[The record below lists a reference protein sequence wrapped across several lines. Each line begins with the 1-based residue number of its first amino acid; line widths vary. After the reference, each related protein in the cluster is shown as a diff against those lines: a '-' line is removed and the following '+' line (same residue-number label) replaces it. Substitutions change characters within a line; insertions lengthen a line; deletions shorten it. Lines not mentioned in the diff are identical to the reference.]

1 VGRFATTQW
10 SVVLRAGSSDEVESR
25 DALATLCQAYWP
37 PVFTYIRHRGN
48 DPETARDLTQGF
60 FAALLERRGI
70 AEARQER
77 GRFRSFL
84 LGSVKNFLADEH
96 DRQRAVKRGGG
107 RAPIS
112 IDDATW
118 ESMLA
123 VQEPATQL
131 TPEAIFEQ
139 RWALALL
146 ERARRDLDSEM
157 ERSGGGERFRR
168 LHPYLTSDD
177 AAPYRQLASE
187 LNMTESAVRVA
198 LHRLRQRFGVK
209 LREHVAQT
217 VDDPAKTED
226 ELRHLIQALSA

>member
-1 VGRFATTQW
+1 MGRFATTQW
-10 SVVLRAGSSDEVESR
+10 SVVLRAGSSDEGESR

-48 DPETARDLTQGF
+48 DPDTARDLTQGF

-96 DRQRAVKRGGG
+96 DRQSAVKRGGG

-118 ESMLA
+118 ESVLA
-123 VQEPATQL
+123 VQEPATHL

-146 ERARRDLDSEM
+146 ERARRDLDDEM

-168 LHPYLTSDD
+168 LHPYLASD
-177 AAPYRQLASE
+177 ATAPYRQLASE

-198 LHRLRQRFGVK
+198 LHRLRHRFGVK

>member
-1 VGRFATTQW
+1 MGRFGTTQW

-118 ESMLA
+118 ESVLA
-123 VQEPATQL
+123 AQEPATQL

-146 ERARRDLDSEM
+146 ERARRDLDDEM
-157 ERSGGGERFRR
+157 ERAGGGERFRR
-168 LHPYLTSDD
+168 LHPYLASDD
-177 AAPYRQLASE
+177 VAPYRQLASE
-187 LNMTESAVRVA
+187 LNMTEPAVRVA